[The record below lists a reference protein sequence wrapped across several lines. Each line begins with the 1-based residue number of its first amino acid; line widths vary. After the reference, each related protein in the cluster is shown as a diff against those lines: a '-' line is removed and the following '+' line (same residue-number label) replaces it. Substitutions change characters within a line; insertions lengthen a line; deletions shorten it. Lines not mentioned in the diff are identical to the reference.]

1 MPGLWL
7 EKTGQTLLNFFLPPR
22 CLNCQADGSW
32 LCDSC
37 VRQID
42 FITTAVCHH
51 CGTPA
56 ENGSTFCRQCKNN
69 PLKHIDGIRTA
80 AWFENNPMREAIHQ
94 LKYQNHR
101 AVAEP
106 LAQIL
111 ANTVHHYNLKVDVVA
126 PVPLHSS
133 RLRERGYNQSE
144 ILVSW
149 LAKYLQIPANT
160 KSLYRSRKTR
170 SQMTLGAEERRTNVV
185 NAFACKDN
193 RLQNLRVLV
202 VDDVCTTG
210 STLDA
215 CAAALKLQGKAAQ
228 VWGLT
233 LAKAQ

>member
-7 EKTGQTLLNFFLPPR
+7 EKAGQTLLNLFLPPR
-22 CLNCQADGSW
+22 CLNCKADGSW
-32 LCDSC
+32 LCDTC
-37 VRQID
+37 LGQID
-42 FITTAVCHH
+42 FITTAVCHQ

-69 PLKHIDGIRTA
+69 PLKYIDGIRTA

-101 AVAEP
+101 AAAEP
-106 LAQIL
+106 LARIL
-111 ANTVHHYNLKVDVVA
+111 ANTVHQYNLRADAIV

-144 ILVSW
+144 ILVSQ
-149 LAKYLQIPANT
+149 LAKCLQIPANT
-160 KSLYRSRKTR
+160 GVLYRTRKTR
-170 SQMTLGAEERRTNVV
+170 SQMTLGAAERHTNVID
-185 NAFACKDN
+185 AFACQGN
-193 RLQNLRVLV
+193 SLQNLCVLV